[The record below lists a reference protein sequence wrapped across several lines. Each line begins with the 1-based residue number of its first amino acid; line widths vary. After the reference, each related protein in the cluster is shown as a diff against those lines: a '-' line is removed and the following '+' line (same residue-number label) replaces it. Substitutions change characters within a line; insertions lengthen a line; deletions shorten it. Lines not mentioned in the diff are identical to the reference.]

1 MKMKRFLALS
11 VAILLIT
18 TLFAGCGK
26 SSMMDVV
33 QNNQAVDMEAAVPE
47 EGLADSVAKSDVDVP
62 ENQKLIR
69 TLYVDAETENM
80 DELLTK
86 VDARI
91 SELGGYVEAREV
103 TNDSIY
109 AQYSNRYAS
118 LTIRIP
124 AEQVDSFVSHVDG
137 ISNIVSTNESVEDVT
152 LTYVDTESR
161 MKALETE
168 QTRLL
173 ELLEGAETMS
183 DLLEIEGRL
192 TEVRYQLESVASQLR
207 TMDNLV
213 SYATVYLYISEVQ
226 EYTPTVEKT
235 PWQRIGEGFVS
246 SLKEIGENFVEF
258 FVWLLSNLPHLI
270 IWGILLTAAVVLLR
284 KFRKKRK
291 IKKAPRQEEQK

>member
-1 MKMKRFLALS
+1 MKKYLS
-11 VAILLIT
+11 VMLTVLLLLSLLTGCGGSSAAESAPKQEAAEEFPGAADGLYTEEGAGSAIL
-18 TLFAGCGK
+18 
-26 SSMMDVV
+26 
-33 QNNQAVDMEAAVPE
+33 
-47 EGLADSVAKSDVDVP
+47 P
-62 ENQKLIR
+62 ENRKLIKTVR
-69 TLYVDAETENM
+69 MDAETE
-80 DELLTK
+80 DLDTLLTQ
-86 VDARI
+86 VDEQIAA
-91 SELGGYVEAREV
+91 LGGYVEVRDV
-103 TNDSIY
+103 YNGST
-109 AQYSNRYAS
+109 YSNYRYRNAD

-213 SYATVYLYISEVQ
+213 SYATVYLYISEVK

-284 KFRKKRK
+284 KFGKKRK